1 MLVNNGYTAMDSTI
15 SQGPVGWTL
24 SIGGAVYLALA
35 IAALYSISHSPGLR
49 LPFRLL
55 WALAVVAVP
64 VLGAVLWF
72 ALGKR
77 RQPSRR

>member
-1 MLVNNGYTAMDSTI
+1 MLANSGYAAVESTI
-15 SQGPVGWTL
+15 SQGPIGWSL
-24 SIGGAVYLALA
+24 SIGGAVYLALVVT
-35 IAALYSISHSPGLR
+35 ALYSISHSPGPR
-49 LPFRLL
+49 LPLKLL
-55 WALAVVAVP
+55 WALAVVALP